1 MTITA
6 SSRRFNQ
13 RSVFFDNNKKREAIR
28 LYAMEDRTLAEIALV
43 FGCPVEHVRR
53 MLAAQGQLL

>member
-1 MTITA
+1 MKT
-6 SSRRFNQ
+6 FNQ

-28 LYAMEDRTLAEIALV
+28 LYAMEDKTLAEIALV
-43 FGCPVEHVRR
+43 YGCPVEHVRR

>member
-1 MTITA
+1 MKT
-6 SSRRFNQ
+6 FKQ
-13 RSVFFDNNKKREAIR
+13 RSVFADNNKKREAIR
-28 LYAMEDRTLAEIALV
+28 LYAMEDKTLAEIAQV